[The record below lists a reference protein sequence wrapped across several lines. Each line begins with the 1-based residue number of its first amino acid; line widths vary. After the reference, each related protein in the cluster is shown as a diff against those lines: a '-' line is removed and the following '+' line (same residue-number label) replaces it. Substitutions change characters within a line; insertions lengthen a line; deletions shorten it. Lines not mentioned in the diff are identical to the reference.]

1 MRNSEYIHRIF
12 FWNKHLGRLFK
23 DLTFDKGV
31 GLGVIQEGCL
41 IMRDSYLEIQIIVDM
56 AFFNTKQAIE
66 NITNLQKLQ
75 KCCI

>member
-12 FWNKHLGRLFK
+12 FLNKHLGRLFK
-23 DLTFDKGV
+23 DLTFDKEV
-31 GLGVIQEGCL
+31 GLGFIQEGCL